1 MARRPAAQAFTLH
14 IGHTKGSQRIDLRGD
29 TVARPIPAMLAAMMD
44 AEVYPRILTLLRF
57 APRA

>member
-14 IGHTKGSQRIDLRGD
+14 IGHTKGSQRIDLRG